1 MYGEVPVTRFRHTV
15 VVITPE
21 PTSKIGILVNEVLH
35 PVQHD
40 AAQGSVVLLFGGYN
54 TMGQEFGGD
63 QFEVCSA
70 QALGDV
76 LVPSSRFI
84 CTLPLS
90 NVLLDLVGAA
100 LWFVGQANCNG
111 VQCSLLVATCM

>member
-21 PTSKIGILVNEVLH
+21 PTSKISILVNEVLH

-63 QFEVCSA
+63 QFEVCCA
-70 QALGDV
+70 QV
-76 LVPSSRFI
+76 VPAFP
-84 CTLPLS
+84 CTWGC
-90 NVLLDLVGAA
+90 VGPIIKIYMYIAA
-100 LWFVGQANCNG
+100 EHCTA
-111 VQCSLLVATCM
+111 